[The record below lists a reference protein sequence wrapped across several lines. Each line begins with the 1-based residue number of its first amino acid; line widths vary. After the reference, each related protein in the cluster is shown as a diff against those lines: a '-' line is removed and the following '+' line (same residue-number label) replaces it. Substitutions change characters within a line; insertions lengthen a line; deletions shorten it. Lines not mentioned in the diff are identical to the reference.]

1 MKGQSRRTRSTAAE
15 TTMLRPRVR
24 SLIAWMPLAALVAGG
39 IWLGADRVP
48 PDPHA
53 VIEIHGEV
61 GTIPAELPAR
71 FTFATF
77 NIHRGK
83 GPDGRVDLE
92 RTAAVLGRAKLAV
105 LQEVAGTL
113 NGNQAIPLAEAQSAV
128 SVFVPTERQWGLD
141 HLGNA
146 VLSRAKFEGIHR
158 IPLAG
163 TRGKAFRTA
172 TLTRFRWSR
181 ETLSLLSVHV
191 DSQDDRQR
199 QLTAVI
205 DLFLALEP
213 PAILAGDLNTPVDDP
228 MLATLLAR
236 DDVSASLPT
245 EPTLAPVID
254 WVIARGATL
263 SEPTHDWNDAS
274 DHPVVHVR
282 VGPLPDIESNSD

>member
-1 MKGQSRRTRSTAAE
+1 
-15 TTMLRPRVR
+15 MLRPRVR

-39 IWLGADRVP
+39 IWLGADRIP

-53 VIEIHGEV
+53 GIHIHGDV
-61 GTIPAELPAR
+61 GTIPAELPPR

-92 RTAAVLGRAKLAV
+92 RTAAVLGRAKLIV

-113 NGNQAIPLAEAQSAV
+113 NGNQAIPLAEAQYAV

-158 IPLAG
+158 IPLEG

-172 TLTRFRWSR
+172 TLTRFRWSG

-199 QLTAVI
+199 QLAAVI

-213 PAILAGDLNTPVDDP
+213 PAILAGDLNTPADDP
-228 MLATLLAR
+228 ALAALLAR
-236 DDVSASLPT
+236 DDISASLPA
-245 EPTLAPVID
+245 EPTSAPVID
-254 WVIARGATL
+254 WVIARGVAL

-274 DHPVVHVR
+274 DHPIVKVR
-282 VGPLPDIESNSD
+282 VGPLPDDKAKPE

>member
-1 MKGQSRRTRSTAAE
+1 
-15 TTMLRPRVR
+15 MLRPRVR

-48 PDPHA
+48 SDPHA
-53 VIEIHGEV
+53 VIDIHGDV

-113 NGNQAIPLAEAQSAV
+113 NGNQAIPLAEEMHAISA
-128 SVFVPTERQWGLD
+128 FLPTERQWGLD

-146 VLSRAKFEGIHR
+146 VLARAKFEGIHR
-158 IPLAG
+158 IPLGG

-172 TLTRFRWSR
+172 TLTRFRWSG

-199 QLTAVI
+199 QLAAVI
-205 DLFLALEP
+205 DLFLALKP
-213 PAILAGDLNTPVDDP
+213 PAILAGDLNTLADDP
-228 MLATLLAR
+228 TLAALLAR
-236 DDVSASLPT
+236 DDVSASLPA

-254 WVIARGATL
+254 WVIARGVAL

-274 DHPVVHVR
+274 DHPVVRVR
-282 VGPLPDIESNSD
+282 VGPLPDEKPKQE